1 MALIEGCKHS
11 LEITVPVAEVE
22 KETERAAAAIQV
34 KVRLPGF
41 RPGKAPLAMVKT
53 RFAQDVRQ
61 EVLEKL
67 VPRFL
72 NAAMEQ
78 ERLQVVS
85 QPDISDVHLHAG
97 EPLRFKAEFEVA
109 PTFEL
114 AEYQGLTV
122 TYAEPEVADSDVMA
136 RVAQSPSFTTA
147 CIKSSPTRT
156 LWFAF

>member
-11 LEITVPVAEVE
+11 LEITVPAADVE
-22 KETERAAAAIQV
+22 KETERAVAAIQA

-41 RPGKAPLAMVKT
+41 RPGKAPVAMVKT

-72 NAAMEQ
+72 NAAFEQ
-78 ERLQVVS
+78 DRLEVVS
-85 QPDISDVHLHAG
+85 QPNISDVHLHAG

-109 PTFEL
+109 PTFDRFPIAPL
-114 AEYQGLTV
+114 
-122 TYAEPEVADSDVMA
+122 
-136 RVAQSPSFTTA
+136 
-147 CIKSSPTRT
+147 
-156 LWFAF
+156 

>member
-11 LEITVPVAEVE
+11 LEITVPETEVDQE
-22 KETERAAAAIQV
+22 AERAAAAIQV

-53 RFAQDVRQ
+53 RFASDIRQ

-72 NAAMEQ
+72 NAAFEQ
-78 ERLQVVS
+78 DHLTVVS
-85 QPDISDVHLHAG
+85 QPNISDVHFHKG

-109 PTFEL
+109 PEFEL
-114 AEYQGLTV
+114 GSEAST
-122 TYAEPEVADSDVMA
+122 
-136 RVAQSPSFTTA
+136 
-147 CIKSSPTRT
+147 
-156 LWFAF
+156 